1 MTNTILQV
9 TVQGVKSVL
18 KKKRWDYNVKDWIE
32 LGWCESMKKIKERE
46 QWRSIIIN
54 FCAMPLAYAT
64 MMSYMAKCDYKTIK
78 KVIYR

>member
-54 FCAMPLAYAT
+54 FCAMPLRYN
-64 MMSYMAKCDYKTIK
+64 DVLHGQI
-78 KVIYR
+78 RL

>member
-1 MTNTILQV
+1 MTNTILQG

-46 QWRSIIIN
+46 QRRSIIIN
-54 FCAMPLAYAT
+54 FCEMPLRYDDVLHGQ
-64 MMSYMAKCDYKTIK
+64 M
-78 KVIYR
+78 RL